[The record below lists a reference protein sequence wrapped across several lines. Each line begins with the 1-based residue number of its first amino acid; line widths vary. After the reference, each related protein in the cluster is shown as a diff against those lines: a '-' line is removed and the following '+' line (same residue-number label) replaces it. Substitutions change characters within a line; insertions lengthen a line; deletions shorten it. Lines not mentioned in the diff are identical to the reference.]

1 MTFLRTTGAVV
12 TDMHFII
19 PLVVLL
25 VGISLLVGL
34 H

>member
-1 MTFLRTTGAVV
+1 MAFLRTTRAVV
-12 TDMHFII
+12 TDVHFII
-19 PLVVLL
+19 PLIVLL